1 MTIRMAFTLV
11 DSTTLTV
18 MIELSKSATPLVE
31 FSVKLENWKWKTFI
45 EINFFKALIG
55 LNWACIGIKEERC
68 IK

>member
-1 MTIRMAFTLV
+1 MT
-11 DSTTLTV
+11 
-18 MIELSKSATPLVE
+18 ELSKSATPLVK
-31 FSVKLENWKWKTFI
+31 FSVKLENWKWMTFI